1 MILKKWRNWRNE
13 LEVILINTVLP
24 KAINRFNAIPIKIT
38 MIFFHQIRTTLKL
51 IWIHKKLLISQT
63 NLKKNEQ
70 SWGASFRLYYK
81 ATVIKIAE
89 YYTAIFKM
97 DTQQGP
103 IAQHME
109 LCSMLCGILDGREVW
124 GRMDTCICMA
134 ESLCCS
140 PETITT
146 LLIGI
151 LQYKI
156 KSLKKIA

>member
-1 MILKKWRNWRNE
+1 MKHWWRKLKMILKKWRNWRNE

-89 YYTAIFKM
+89 DYTAIFKM

-109 LCSMLCGILDGREVW
+109 LCSMLCGILDGDEVRGAW
-124 GRMDTCICMA
+124 KHGYRQI
-134 ESLCCS
+134 
-140 PETITT
+140 P
-146 LLIGI
+146 LLFTWNYDNFVNP
-151 LQYKI
+151 LYSNTK
-156 KSLKKIA
+156 

>member
-1 MILKKWRNWRNE
+1 MKHWWRKLKMILKKWRNWRNE

-109 LCSMLCGILDGREVW
+109 LCSMLCCSWMGRWFGGE
-124 GRMDTCICMA
+124 
-134 ESLCCS
+134 
-140 PETITT
+140 
-146 LLIGI
+146 
-151 LQYKI
+151 
-156 KSLKKIA
+156 